1 MSLQTNFVTS
11 LTADFTTTANVMAV
25 KTVPVPTSGRIA
37 LVNGNIVEWVN
48 YTGISGSTLTGC
60 TRNVSTTAIP
70 ATG

>member
-1 MSLQTNFVTS
+1 MSLQTNYVSS
-11 LTADFTTTANVMAV
+11 LTADFTTTATIMAV
-25 KTVPVPTSGRIA
+25 KAVPVPTSGRIA
-37 LVNGNIVEWVN
+37 LQNGNVLEWVN